1 MSSMKKGYSSE
12 LQRKRSANSP
22 WRTGSMVNTNKA
34 YSTKKKL
41 KESPNTRTPRTDLD

>member
-1 MSSMKKGYSSE
+1 MTNKKGYSSE

-34 YSTKKKL
+34 FTIKKKL
-41 KESPNTRTPRTDLD
+41 KESPNTKIPRTDLD